1 MTDDPGEMKIPRVL
15 LAEDH
20 AMVAAG
26 VRRILEPDFEIVG
39 VAADGRALLE
49 AARRLE
55 PDLVLLDV
63 GLPLLNGVDAA
74 RRLRE
79 ITPARIVMLTAQ
91 GDPAVVREAFAAG
104 ARGYLLKTSEPEE
117 LTFAL
122 RQVLRGHRYVT
133 PAIAGDL
140 VDAAG
145 ARPAG
150 GAGVFERLT
159 ARQREVLQLAAEGKS
174 LKEIASALGLSV
186 KTVEYHKTR
195 LRKELG
201 LQTSADLA
209 RYATE
214 HGLTPPEPGNGMPIA
229 GGAVPPSAPPE
240 EGS

>member
-1 MTDDPGEMKIPRVL
+1 
-15 LAEDH
+15 
-20 AMVAAG
+20 MVAEG
-26 VRRILEPDFEIVG
+26 IRKLLEPDFEVVG
-39 VAADGRALLE
+39 VATDGRSLLKM
-49 AARRLE
+49 ASTLKA
-55 PDLVLLDV
+55 DLILLDIA
-63 GLPLLNGVDAA
+63 LPILNGIDAA

-229 GGAVPPSAPPE
+229 GGAVPSSAPPE